1 ERSEMRP
8 AYILNRGEYDQP
20 GDQVQRN
27 VPEFLPPLAD
37 NWPRNRLGLAQWLM
51 ADEHPLTARVVVNRV
66 WQHHFGIGLVRTAED
81 FGFQGEWPSHPDLLD
96 WLAVWFRDS
105 GWDRKALHRLIVTSE
120 AYRRSTQVSED
131 MLRVDPENRLL
142 ARGPRHRLDA
152 EVIRDLALSVSGLL
166 VDQLGG
172 EPVRPYQPPGVW
184 ESVGYTGSNTANYE
198 AQSGD
203 ALYRRS
209 LYTFWKRTAPPPNMK
224 LFDAPDRETCVV
236 RRERTNT
243 PLAALVLMND
253 EQFVEAARRFGAR
266 MWQAATTHK
275 DRIEHGFALAVGRSP
290 DEQEIKLLLDLLHE
304 EQKRF
309 AKDVSAATALLSVG
323 ASEPTEGIPL
333 ADHAAYA
340 IIGSV
345 LLNLDETITKG

>member
-1 ERSEMRP
+1 MP
-8 AYILNRGEYDQP
+8 D
-20 GDQVQRN
+20 
-27 VPEFLPPLAD
+27 FLPPLAET
-37 NWPRNRLGLAQWLM
+37 WPRNRLGLAQWLVS
-51 ADEHPLTARVVVNRV
+51 DEHPLTARVVVNRV

-81 FGFQGEWPSHPDLLD
+81 FGLQGEWPSHPELLD

-120 AYRRSTQVSED
+120 AYRRSTQVNED
-131 MLRVDPENRLL
+131 TLRIDPENRLL

-166 VDQLGG
+166 VEELGG

-184 ESVGYTGSNTANYE
+184 EAVGYTGSNTANYE
-198 AQSGD
+198 AQRGD

-243 PLAALVLMND
+243 PLCLLY
-253 EQFVEAARRFGAR
+253 
-266 MWQAATTHK
+266 T
-275 DRIEHGFALAVGRSP
+275 SP
-290 DEQEIKLLLDLLHE
+290 SPRDI
-304 EQKRF
+304 
-309 AKDVSAATALLSVG
+309 S
-323 ASEPTEGIPL
+323 
-333 ADHAAYA
+333 
-340 IIGSV
+340 
-345 LLNLDETITKG
+345 